1 MDWDDGFRGSHT
13 RRPSRPPRASDQDS
27 VGRGSVSSSSLHF
40 GPKEGFV
47 WSPGNEEVDSIY
59 GDPRTQDPGDSG
71 PQNPQGWPGR
81 HPPSAQGPPPVPNT
95 VPYQAPGPTPSPP
108 RPQSKPQQPSDLP
121 PVDYESV
128 DETNADPKPPRYE
141 RAIRPKTAAR
151 RPSRGATPSGRPST
165 KPADTPKKKAPESIA
180 STKDDDMDNQSIDS
194 TFSDIPNTANNKR
207 AKILQNLGVPVRVV
221 NEESLSGLQR
231 QGESDDEEE
240 NEPGEKEGDKKT
252 KKDDKRSK
260 EDDKNDDDDDNTE
273 PPLNNQQFLP
283 LVQTGRA
290 GPPTDAPSGT
300 YAALPAENPNNIPI
314 DSLPQPDYA
323 DPADIM
329 FKPYTTLP
337 DNVQDN
343 DIKDPKGQFLF
354 AVQNGDVEKTR
365 ALLERNAVR
374 HEFDINTSDDVGR
387 TAIELAVCNQH
398 EDVVEL
404 LLYFNVHLGNSL
416 LFAVDRGNCRLV
428 ERLIRYTKNTNNTGP
443 PMSSKDSAFA
453 PEVTPLVLA
462 AQRNDYKVMR
472 LLLSHHCTITPPPA
486 LIGQRVLI
494 QTSTRLNILR
504 ALCSPYYISLT
515 SSDPFQTAFGLTGE
529 LNEMMVMD
537 SQHAHEYRALADQC
551 GDFAADL
558 LGQVQDVDELV
569 TVMSGEDWSKD
580 REGAK
585 GLCMQTM
592 QLAASNNQIR
602 FVNKDVSQ
610 GLLLSMWAEKV
621 KWWNRSPILA
631 QLLFGL
637 LVSAVCPLLIIVYRM
652 EAKSYVGEFI
662 ATPVTRYICEIG
674 LRLWFMV
681 FLLLATFRVDS
692 SEATV
697 LDTLNRQSR
706 ASPPS
711 IVEWFLLVWIAG
723 MLIQMCTNL
732 WRHGARRHLTS
743 VWGVVEMILLFLLV
757 TIIGLRGLSYG
768 RYQFLDYAALPSW
781 ERFRIHWDPYS
792 PALVAEALMAPCLIL
807 SVIRLIPFGILNRH
821 IGPFLMALKVLVRN
835 IIMLAFLYFLVL
847 FSFAWALYYLYWYYT
862 TGHEITCTEGTDYHV
877 TVNETYAN
885 SSFTLGAVPCGT
897 PHPFGSMENSL
908 RALFFS
914 GFFIIDATPL
924 DLTLTRNGTV
934 IGYGSLMT
942 YGTGVS
948 MYFLYIVLQWILAL
962 SVIGVLAGSFR
973 KPEKEDWIFVRSKFM
988 LRYFGRQ
995 WNPPAPF
1002 NLVPTPRGLA
1012 RAVTAFRCSKF
1023 DAVPMAKIPRLRDHE
1038 ARYRLVVQR
1047 LVKRF
1052 VARTEPHDGNMGGV
1066 LSKLEQVNRSTRRT
1080 EAVLLRGSFG
1090 GNRPVVVNN
1099 NNNRNNINIRR
1110 SSSINNNRDYDIPE
1124 EDYDH
1129 LIRRNGDATAM

>member
-1 MDWDDGFRGSHT
+1 MDWDDGFRGSHV
-13 RRPSRPPRASDQDS
+13 RRPVRPPRAADQDS
-27 VGRGSVSSSSLHF
+27 LGRGSVTSSSLRF

-47 WSPGNEEVDSIY
+47 WSPGNDDMESIY
-59 GDPRTQDPGDSG
+59 GDARDSA

-81 HPPSAQGPPPVPNT
+81 HPPSIQGPPPVPST
-95 VPYQAPGPTPSPP
+95 APYQAPAPTQSQPI
-108 RPQSKPQQPSDLP
+108 PQPDDLP

-141 RAIRPKTAAR
+141 RPLRPKTALGHK
-151 RPSRGATPSGRPST
+151 PSRG
-165 KPADTPKKKAPESIA
+165 TPKKKAPESIA
-180 STKDDDMDNQSIDS
+180 STKDDDIDNRSIDS
-194 TFSDIPNTANNKR
+194 TFSDIPDTANNKR

-221 NEESLSGLQR
+221 NEENLPDLHR
-231 QGESDDEEE
+231 QGDSDDEKD
-240 NEPGEKEGDKKT
+240 NKQGEKKGDKKT
-252 KKDDKRSK
+252 EEDDKKSEK
-260 EDDKNDDDDDNTE
+260 EEDDKNDDDTDA
-273 PPLNNQQFLP
+273 PLDRQQFLP
-283 LVQTGRA
+283 LVQTGGA
-290 GPPTDAPSGT
+290 GPPTGAPSGT
-300 YAALPAENPNNIPI
+300 YAALPEASPNNMPL
-314 DSLPQPDYA
+314 DNLPQPDYA
-323 DPADIM
+323 DPTEIM
-329 FKPYTTLP
+329 LKPYTSLP
-337 DNVQDN
+337 DNVQDT

-404 LLYFNVHLGNSL
+404 LLYFNVNLGNSL
-416 LFAVDRGNCRLV
+416 LFAVDRSNCRLV
-428 ERLIRYTKNTNNTGP
+428 ERLIRYTKSTSNTGP
-443 PMSSKDSAFA
+443 PMSPKDSTFP

-472 LLLSHHCTITPPPA
+472 LLLFHHYTITPPPA

-515 SSDPFQTAFGLTGE
+515 SADPFQTAFGLTGE
-529 LNEMMVMD
+529 LNEMMQLD
-537 SQHAHEYRALADQC
+537 PQHAHEYRALADQC

-621 KWWNRSPILA
+621 KWWNRAPILV

-674 LRLWFMV
+674 LRLWFIV
-681 FLLLATFRVDS
+681 LLMLATFRVDS
-692 SEATV
+692 SEATL

-711 IVEWFLLVWIAG
+711 IAEWILLVWIAG
-723 MLIQMCTNL
+723 MVIQMCTNL
-732 WRHGARRHLTS
+732 WRYGARRHLAS
-743 VWGVVEMILLFLLV
+743 VWGVVEMVLLFLLV
-757 TIIGLRGLSYG
+757 TIVGLRGLSYG
-768 RYQFLDYAALPSW
+768 RYQFLDYNVLPSW
-781 ERFRIHWDPYS
+781 ERFRIHWDPFS
-792 PALVAEALMAPCLIL
+792 PALVAEALMGPCIIL
-807 SVIRLIPFGILNRH
+807 SVIRMIPFGILNRH
-821 IGPFLMALKVLVRN
+821 IGPFLMALKDLVRN
-835 IIMLAFLYFLVL
+835 ILMLALLYFLVL

-862 TGHEITCTEGTDYHV
+862 TGHEITCTEGADYHV
-877 TVNETYAN
+877 TVNETYVN
-885 SSFTLGAVPCGT
+885 SSFTLGAVPCNT
-897 PHPFGSMENSL
+897 PHPFGTMENSM

-948 MYFLYIVLQWILAL
+948 IYFLYIVLQWILAL
-962 SVIGVLAGSFR
+962 SVIGVLAGSFH
-973 KPEKEDWIFVRSKFM
+973 KPE
-988 LRYFGRQ
+988 
-995 WNPPAPF
+995 
-1002 NLVPTPRGLA
+1002 
-1012 RAVTAFRCSKF
+1012 
-1023 DAVPMAKIPRLRDHE
+1023 
-1038 ARYRLVVQR
+1038 LVVQR
-1047 LVKRF
+1047 LVKRY
-1052 VARTEPHDGNMGGV
+1052 VARTEPYDGNVGGV
-1066 LSKLEQVNRSTRRT
+1066 LSKLDQVNRSTRRT
-1080 EAVLLRGSFG
+1080 EAALLRGYLG
-1090 GNRPVVVNN
+1090 GNRPVAINN
-1099 NNNRNNINIRR
+1099 NNNNNYH
-1110 SSSINNNRDYDIPE
+1110 NNNRQSSGVINNGNNDIPE

-1129 LIRRNGDATAM
+1129 LLRRNGDSTAM

>member
-1 MDWDDGFRGSHT
+1 MDWDDGFRGSNN
-13 RRPSRPPRASDQDS
+13 RRPVRPPRASDQDS
-27 VGRGSVSSSSLHF
+27 IGRGSVTSSSLHF

-47 WSPGNEEVDSIY
+47 WSPGNEEVDPIY
-59 GDPRTQDPGDSG
+59 GDPRTRDPVDAG

-81 HPPSAQGPPPVPNT
+81 HPPSAQGPAPVPNT
-95 VPYQAPGPTPSPP
+95 VPYQAPGPTPSQP
-108 RPQSKPQQPSDLP
+108 RPQSERQQPDDLP

-128 DETNADPKPPRYE
+128 DETNAAPEPPRYE
-141 RAIRPKTAAR
+141 RAIRPKTALR
-151 RPSRGATPSGRPST
+151 RPGAPPSGRPSS
-165 KPADTPKKKAPESIA
+165 KSGDTPKKKAPESIA
-180 STKDDDMDNQSIDS
+180 STKNDDIDNQSIDS

-221 NEESLSGLQR
+221 NEENLPNLHR
-231 QGESDDEEE
+231 QDGSDDEKEDEPEDKEE
-240 NEPGEKEGDKKT
+240 NKKT
-252 KKDDKRSK
+252 RED
-260 EDDKNDDDDDNTE
+260 EDDKNDDKE
-273 PPLNNQQFLP
+273 PPLDDRKFLP
-283 LVQTGRA
+283 LVKTGGA
-290 GPPTDAPSGT
+290 EPLTDAPSGT
-300 YAALPAENPNNIPI
+300 YAALPEASPSNMSSAGLDN
-314 DSLPQPDYA
+314 LPQPDYA
-323 DPADIM
+323 DPNDLM
-329 FKPYTTLP
+329 LKPYTSLP
-337 DNVQDN
+337 DNIQDT

-404 LLYFNVHLGNSL
+404 LLYFNVNLGNSL

-428 ERLIRYTKNTNNTGP
+428 ERLIHYTKSTNNTGP
-443 PMSSKDSAFA
+443 PMSPKDSAFP

-472 LLLSHHCTITPPPA
+472 LLLFHHYTITPPPA

-621 KWWNRSPILA
+621 KWWNRSPLLA

-674 LRLWFMV
+674 LRLWFVV

-711 IVEWFLLVWIAG
+711 IVEWFILVWIAG
-723 MLIQMCTNL
+723 MVIQMCTNL
-732 WRHGARRHLTS
+732 WRYGARKHLAS
-743 VWGVVEMILLFLLV
+743 VWGAIEMILLLLLI
-757 TIIGLRGLSYG
+757 TIIGLRGLAYG
-768 RYQFLDYAALPSW
+768 RYQFLDYDALPSW
-781 ERFRIHWDPYS
+781 ERFRIHWDPFS
-792 PALVAEALMAPCLIL
+792 PALVAEALMGPCLIL
-807 SVIRLIPFGILNRH
+807 SVIRMIPFGILNRH
-821 IGPFLMALKVLVRN
+821 IGPFLMALKELVRN
-835 IIMLAFLYFLVL
+835 ILMLALLYFLIL
-847 FSFAWALYYLYWYYT
+847 FSFAWTLYYLYWYYT

-877 TVNETYAN
+877 TVNETYVN

-908 RALFFS
+908 GALFFA
-914 GFFIIDATPL
+914 GFFIIDPTPL

-942 YGTGVS
+942 YGTGVTI
-948 MYFLYIVLQWILAL
+948 YYLYIVLQWILAL

-973 KPEKEDWIFVRSKFM
+973 KPEKEDWIFARSKFM
-988 LRYFGRQ
+988 LQYFGRQ

-1012 RAVTAFRCSKF
+1012 RTVTAFRCSKF
-1023 DAVPMAKIPRLRDHE
+1023 NPVPMAKIPRLRDHE

-1052 VARTEPHDGNMGGV
+1052 VARTEPYDGNVGGV
-1066 LSKLEQVNRSTRRT
+1066 LSKLEQVHRSTRRT
-1080 EAVLLRGSFG
+1080 EHALLKGSYG
-1090 GNRPVVVNN
+1090 GNRPTVVNNKQNNNNYRRSSTN
-1099 NNNRNNINIRR
+1099 NNNRF
-1110 SSSINNNRDYDIPE
+1110 YDIPA

-1129 LIRRNGDATAM
+1129 LVRRNGDATAM

>member
-1 MDWDDGFRGSHT
+1 MDWDDGFRGSHV
-13 RRPSRPPRASDQDS
+13 RRPVRPPRAADQDS
-27 VGRGSVSSSSLHF
+27 LGRGSVTSSSLRF

-47 WSPGNEEVDSIY
+47 WSPGNDDMESIY
-59 GDPRTQDPGDSG
+59 GDTRDSG

-81 HPPSAQGPPPVPNT
+81 HPPSVQGPPPVPST
-95 VPYQAPGPTPSPP
+95 APYQAPAPTPSQPV
-108 RPQSKPQQPSDLP
+108 PQPDDLP

-141 RAIRPKTAAR
+141 RPLRPKTALGR
-151 RPSRGATPSGRPST
+151 KPSRG
-165 KPADTPKKKAPESIA
+165 TPKKKAPESIA
-180 STKDDDMDNQSIDS
+180 STKDDDIDNRSIDS
-194 TFSDIPNTANNKR
+194 TFSDIPDTASNKR

-221 NEESLSGLQR
+221 NEENLPDLHR
-231 QGESDDEEE
+231 QGDSDDEKD
-240 NEPGEKEGDKKT
+240 NKQGG
-252 KKDDKRSK
+252 KKDDKKTEEDDKKSEK
-260 EDDKNDDDDDNTE
+260 EEDDKNDDDTDA
-273 PPLNNQQFLP
+273 PLDRQQFLP
-283 LVQTGRA
+283 LVQTGGA
-290 GPPTDAPSGT
+290 GPPTGAPSGT
-300 YAALPAENPNNIPI
+300 YAALPEASPSNMPLDN
-314 DSLPQPDYA
+314 LPQPDYA
-323 DPADIM
+323 DPTEIM
-329 FKPYTTLP
+329 LKPYTSLP
-337 DNVQDN
+337 DNVQDT

-404 LLYFNVHLGNSL
+404 LLYFNVNLGNSL
-416 LFAVDRGNCRLV
+416 LFAVDRSNCRLV
-428 ERLIRYTKNTNNTGP
+428 ERLIRYTKSTSNTGP
-443 PMSSKDSAFA
+443 PMSPKDSTFP

-472 LLLSHHCTITPPPA
+472 LLLFHHYTITPPPA

-515 SSDPFQTAFGLTGE
+515 SADPFQTAFGLTGE
-529 LNEMMVMD
+529 LNEMMQLD
-537 SQHAHEYRALADQC
+537 PQHAHEYRALADQC

-621 KWWNRSPILA
+621 KWWNRAPLLV

-674 LRLWFMV
+674 LRLWFIV
-681 FLLLATFRVDS
+681 LLMLATFRVDS
-692 SEATV
+692 SEATL

-711 IVEWFLLVWIAG
+711 IAEWILLVWIAG
-723 MLIQMCTNL
+723 MVIQMCTNL
-732 WRHGARRHLTS
+732 WRYGARRHLAS
-743 VWGVVEMILLFLLV
+743 VWGVVEMVLLFLLV
-757 TIIGLRGLSYG
+757 TIVGLRGLSYG
-768 RYQFLDYAALPSW
+768 RYQFLDYNVLPSW
-781 ERFRIHWDPYS
+781 ERFRIHWDPFS
-792 PALVAEALMAPCLIL
+792 PALVAEALMGPCIIL
-807 SVIRLIPFGILNRH
+807 SVIRMIPFGILNRH
-821 IGPFLMALKVLVRN
+821 IGPFLMALKDLVRN
-835 IIMLAFLYFLVL
+835 ILMLALLYFLVL

-862 TGHEITCTEGTDYHV
+862 TGHEITCTEGADYHV
-877 TVNETYAN
+877 TVNETYVN
-885 SSFTLGAVPCGT
+885 SSFTLGAVPCNT
-897 PHPFGSMENSL
+897 PHPFGTMENSM

-948 MYFLYIVLQWILAL
+948 IYFLYIVLQWILAL
-962 SVIGVLAGSFR
+962 SVIGVLAGSFH
-973 KPEKEDWIFVRSKFM
+973 KPE
-988 LRYFGRQ
+988 
-995 WNPPAPF
+995 
-1002 NLVPTPRGLA
+1002 
-1012 RAVTAFRCSKF
+1012 
-1023 DAVPMAKIPRLRDHE
+1023 
-1038 ARYRLVVQR
+1038 LVVQR
-1047 LVKRF
+1047 LVKRY
-1052 VARTEPHDGNMGGV
+1052 VARTEPYDGNVGGV
-1066 LSKLEQVNRSTRRT
+1066 LSKLDQVNRSTRRT
-1080 EAVLLRGSFG
+1080 EAALLRGYFG
-1090 GNRPVVVNN
+1090 GNRPVAVNN
-1099 NNNRNNINIRR
+1099 NNNNYHN
-1110 SSSINNNRDYDIPE
+1110 NNNRQSSGVINNRNNDIPE

-1129 LIRRNGDATAM
+1129 LLRRSGDSTAM